1 MLEIH
6 AMTMNKPEHT
16 PAFDAPSF
24 LATLTQRPGVY
35 RMLNENG
42 EVIYVGKA
50 KNLKKRLASHFGQG
64 DGSGKQRAM
73 MARVRHVEVTVT
85 HTEREALLLE
95 NQLIKAHKPRYNINL
110 RDDKSYPYICVS
122 THQAFPRVSF
132 HRGARPKQG
141 RHFGPFAS
149 AAAVRESLKLLQKVF
164 RVRQCRDS
172 FFQNRSR
179 PCLQYQIQ
187 RCTAPCV
194 GLIDAEDY
202 SVDVADTVLFL
213 EGKGDRLIGQ
223 LIERMEHASQHQQ
236 FEVAARYRDQIAS
249 LRTVLATQAVAGES
263 GDLDI
268 IAAACH
274 GSMACVQVVFIR
286 TGQLVGD
293 RAFFLQSPDEGD
305 PAAIVEA
312 FIPQYYLDRPV
323 PREIIVSH
331 ELTDDRLLADFLAT
345 QAKHPVEISTRVR
358 GERLQRLRLAVT
370 NAESLL
376 KSRLSSRMDLRA
388 RFDDLARELVLPNP
402 AHRLECFDISHL
414 QGEQTVASC
423 VVFDRDGPLK
433 SAYRRFNIVGIQP
446 GDDYA
451 ALAQAV
457 VRRYQRIKRGEV
469 EAPDILFIDGGRGQV
484 SAVQGVLHEL
494 GMNEMTVLGIAKGP
508 DRRPGMEVLF
518 RPNREAGIELP
529 AHSPARLLIQHIRD
543 EAHRFAITGHRQR
556 RQTAK
561 MTSVL
566 ETIEGLGPKRRQT
579 LLQHFGGLREI
590 GRAGIDALCGVQGI
604 NRQLAQRIYETLNER
619 DS

>member
-1 MLEIH
+1 
-6 AMTMNKPEHT
+6 MNT
-16 PAFDAPSF
+16 PDTNPPPFDAPSF

-35 RMLNENG
+35 RMLDGQG

-50 KNLKKRLASHFGQG
+50 KNLKRRLASHFGQG
-64 DGSGKQRAM
+64 DASSKQRAM
-73 MARVRHVEVTVT
+73 ITRVRDVQVTVT

-110 RDDKSYPYICVS
+110 RDDKSYPYITVS
-122 THQAFPRVSF
+122 THQEFPRVSF

-149 AAAVRESLKLLQKVF
+149 AGAVRESLKLLQKIF

-172 FFQNRSR
+172 FFRNRSR
-179 PCLQYQIQ
+179 PCLQHQIQ

-194 GLIDAEDY
+194 GLIDAAGYAE
-202 SVDVADTVLFL
+202 DVADTVLFL
-213 EGKGDRLIGQ
+213 EGKGERLIGQ
-223 LIERMEHASQHQQ
+223 LIERMQKASERQH
-236 FEVAARYRDQIAS
+236 FELAARYRDQIAS
-249 LRTVLATQAVAGES
+249 LRTVLATQAVAGET

-274 GSMACVQVVFIR
+274 GAMACVQVVFIR

-293 RAFFLQSPDEGD
+293 RTFFLQAPDD
-305 PAAIVEA
+305 TDAADLIEA

-323 PREIIVSH
+323 PRELIVSH
-331 ELTDDRLLADFLAT
+331 ELRNETLLAEFLT
-345 QAKHPVEISTRVR
+345 IQAQHPVGISARVR
-358 GERLQRLRLAVT
+358 GERLKRLQLAVT

-376 KSRLSSRMDLRA
+376 KSRLSSRMDQRD
-388 RFDDLARELVLPNP
+388 RFDDLGRALGLAQTPN
-402 AHRLECFDISHL
+402 RLECFDISHL
-414 QGEQTVASC
+414 QGDQTVASC

-433 SAYRRFNIVGIQP
+433 SAYRRFNIEGVQP

-457 VRRYQRIKRGEV
+457 DRRYQRIRRGEV
-469 EAPDILFIDGGRGQV
+469 EAPDILFIDGGKGQV
-484 SAVQGVLHEL
+484 RAVQDALDAL
-494 GMNEMTVLGIAKGP
+494 GMAEITVLGVAKGP
-508 DRRPGMEVLF
+508 DRRAGMEVLF
-518 RPNREAGIELP
+518 RPDHGSGIELP
-529 AHSPARLLIQHIRD
+529 TSSPARLLIQHIRD

-556 RQTAK
+556 RRSGAT
-561 MTSVL
+561 TSIL
-566 ETIEGLGPKRRQT
+566 DSIEGLGPKRRQT
-579 LLQHFGGLREI
+579 LLHHFGGLREI
-590 GRAGIDALCGVQGI
+590 GRAGVDALCSVQGI